1 MFNKIFPKIHAEG
14 YKFLVIAGIIT
25 IIFYIFSNFL
35 ALIGLLLTVWVYYFF
50 RDPERVI
57 INDDNYLVSPAD
69 GEVIKVEE
77 VNGPKELGL
86 ENKNFKKI
94 SIFMNVFDCH
104 VNRIPCS
111 GKIEEILYK
120 PGKFLNASLDKAS
133 EDNERNYYK
142 IKDQHGNDIIVVQI
156 AGLVARRIVCES
168 NKDQDLK
175 QGDRIGMIR
184 FGSRADVYYENYE
197 PLVKIGQTAIAG
209 ETLLAKKI
217 MEPQKKNFKIVSD
230 KKNARVIL
238 PNMLTLIGV
247 CIGLTSIRF
256 ALDGR
261 FEFAI
266 IAIIF
271 AALIDGLD
279 GRIARL
285 IKGTSKVGKELD
297 SLTDMISFGVAP
309 AFIMYFWKLN
319 TLGRFGWLL
328 CLVYVICVALRLA
341 RFNVNSNQES
351 SWRDNFFEGV
361 PSPAGAIL
369 VLTPLIFSLSGFDMI
384 QLNYDLI
391 VPTFFVVISF
401 LLISKFPS
409 YSFKKIVIPRRTTI
423 FLLFGIVLFFGLLL
437 IYTFNVITISAIIYL
452 LLLPISFFHYQK
464 IKKHHEND
472 RIQDDDDL
480 EDVL

>member
-1 MFNKIFPKIHAEG
+1 
-14 YKFLVIAGIIT
+14 
-25 IIFYIFSNFL
+25 
-35 ALIGLLLTVWVYYFF
+35 
-50 RDPERVI
+50 
-57 INDDNYLVSPAD
+57 
-69 GEVIKVEE
+69 
-77 VNGPKELGL
+77 
-86 ENKNFKKI
+86 
-94 SIFMNVFDCH
+94 
-104 VNRIPCS
+104 
-111 GKIEEILYK
+111 
-120 PGKFLNASLDKAS
+120 
-133 EDNERNYYK
+133 
-142 IKDQHGNDIIVVQI
+142 
-156 AGLVARRIVCES
+156 
-168 NKDQDLK
+168 
-175 QGDRIGMIR
+175 
-184 FGSRADVYYENYE
+184 
-197 PLVKIGQTAIAG
+197 
-209 ETLLAKKI
+209 

-230 KKNARVIL
+230 KKSARVIL

-261 FEFAI
+261 FELAI

-309 AFIMYFWKLN
+309 AFIMFFWKLN

-341 RFNVNSNQES
+341 RFNVNSNQEP

-361 PSPAGAIL
+361 PSPAGGIL
-369 VLTPLIFSLSGFDMI
+369 VLTPLIISLSGFDFY
-384 QLNYDLI
+384 QLNYDVI
-391 VPTFFVVISF
+391 VPIFFITTSF
-401 LLISKFPS
+401 LLISKFPT

-423 FLLFGIVLFFGLLL
+423 FLLFSIVLFFGLLL
-437 IYTFNVITISAIIYL
+437 IYTFNVIAISAVIYL
-452 LLLPISFFHYQK
+452 LLLPISFINYQK
-464 IKKHHEND
+464 IKKQHEND